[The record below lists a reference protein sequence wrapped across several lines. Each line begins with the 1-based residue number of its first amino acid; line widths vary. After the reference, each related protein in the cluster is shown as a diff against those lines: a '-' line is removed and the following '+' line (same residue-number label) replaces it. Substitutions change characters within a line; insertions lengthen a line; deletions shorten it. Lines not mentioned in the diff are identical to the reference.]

1 MAQEALITVQRG
13 HNIGQ
18 SIIDFLVNN
27 QLRDEVNILTIS
39 FERIVEKK
47 VIKVVITYVHTPKTI
62 NRNIKL
68 KH

>member
-18 SIIDFLVNN
+18 SIIDYLVNN
-27 QLRDEVNILTIS
+27 QLRNEVDILTIS
-39 FERIVEKK
+39 FERVIEKK
-47 VIKVVITYVHTPKTI
+47 VIKVSITYVHTPRII
-62 NRNIKL
+62 NRTNKL

>member
-18 SIIDFLVNN
+18 SIIDYLVNN

-47 VIKVVITYVHTPKTI
+47 VIKVSITYVHTPKII
-62 NRNIKL
+62 NRTNQL